1 MIRSGGELMLDYNLE
16 QRGEASLYEYVYQQI
31 RDDIV
36 AGRIAAGEHLP
47 SKRAFASHLGISV
60 ITIENAYSQ
69 LLAEGYICSK
79 PRRGYYACELPEA
92 PVLASA
98 AEDADRDSAPAG
110 LNAHDTGGQPEQF
123 APLSPSALEAAR
135 LWQSA
140 LRATLTS
147 EDEREIFSP
156 APAQG
161 TARLRRAI
169 AHHLRGTRGMN
180 VNPDN
185 IVIGAGAQLL
195 DTMLVQLLGT
205 DKVYAVEDPG
215 YLRLTRIYQAM
226 GCEVRHIALDGEG
239 VDLGAL
245 QNAGTDV
252 LHLMPSHQYPTGLVT
267 SIARRYALLS
277 WAAEQ
282 LGRYLIEDDFDCE
295 FRLAGKPIPALASI
309 DAAQSVI
316 YTNTFSKS
324 LSSALRLAYMV
335 LPDELMER
343 FRRELGFYASSV
355 SSVDQ
360 VALARLLESGDYE
373 RHVNRVR
380 VRARE
385 ARDGLAAI
393 VRKAFPAGEVSI
405 EHADAGLYCTVVA
418 ECEAGESSFT
428 RALMHSS
435 IPFID
440 ISDCFWCTDGA
451 SVPENSTQI
460 LVQYD
465 DLSPKVF
472 NTLELQLTGGGAL
485 QPK

>member
-1 MIRSGGELMLDYNLE
+1 MLDYNLDK
-16 QRGEASLYEYVYQQI
+16 RGEASLYEYVYQQI

-98 AEDADRDSAPAG
+98 ETELDRDSAPAG
-110 LNAHDTGGQPEQF
+110 LNAHDADGRPEQF
-123 APLSPSALEAAR
+123 APLSPSALEASR

-161 TARLRRAI
+161 TMRLRRAI
-169 AHHLRGTRGMN
+169 ARHLRGTRGMN

-205 DKVYAVEDPG
+205 DKTYAVEDPG

-226 GCEVRHIALDGEG
+226 GCKVRHIPLDGEG
-239 VDLGAL
+239 VNLGEL
-245 QNAGTDV
+245 LDAGADV

-282 LGRYLIEDDFDCE
+282 PGRYLIEDDFDCE

-385 ARDGLAAI
+385 VRDGLVSL

-405 EHADAGLYCTVVA
+405 EHADAGLYCVLAPASEKVGDGLIRSIADVGIPYVSIDDCLWANDRMTNRPT
-418 ECEAGESSFT
+418 T
-428 RALMHSS
+428 RRVL
-435 IPFID
+435 I
-440 ISDCFWCTDGA
+440 
-451 SVPENSTQI
+451 
-460 LVQYD
+460 QYD
-465 DLSPKVF
+465 DLSPQV
-472 NTLELQLTGGGAL
+472 LGAL
-485 QPK
+485 QKQLE

>member
-1 MIRSGGELMLDYNLE
+1 MLDYNME

-98 AEDADRDSAPAG
+98 ETELDRDSAPAG
-110 LNAHDTGGQPEQF
+110 LNAHDAGGQSDQF

-161 TARLRRAI
+161 TARLRHAI

-195 DTMLVQLLGT
+195 DTMLVQLLGA

-226 GCEVRHIALDGEG
+226 GCKVRHIPLDGEG
-239 VDLGAL
+239 VILGELLDTGA
-245 QNAGTDV
+245 DI

-282 LGRYLIEDDFDCE
+282 PGRYLIEDDFDCE

-360 VALARLLESGDYE
+360 VALARLLESGDYV

-393 VRKAFPAGEVSI
+393 VRKTFPAGEVSI

-465 DLSPKVF
+465 DLSPKVL
-472 NTLELQLTGGGAL
+472 NTLELQLTGAL
-485 QPK
+485 CNLSE

>member
-1 MIRSGGELMLDYNLE
+1 MLDYNLE
-16 QRGEASLYEYVYQQI
+16 QRGDASLYEYVYQQI

-92 PVLASA
+92 PVLAL
-98 AEDADRDSAPAG
+98 AEIELDRDSAPAG
-110 LNAHDTGGQPEQF
+110 LNAHDAGGRVEQF

-140 LRATLTS
+140 LRATLAS

-161 TARLRRAI
+161 TARLRHAI

-195 DTMLVQLLGT
+195 DTMLVQLLGA
-205 DKVYAVEDPG
+205 DKIYAVEDPG

-226 GCEVRHIALDGEG
+226 GCKVRHISLDGEG
-239 VDLGAL
+239 VNLGEL
-245 QNAGTDV
+245 LDAGADV

-282 LGRYLIEDDFDCE
+282 PGRYLIEDDFDCE

-393 VRKAFPAGEVSI
+393 VRAAFPAGEVSI

-418 ECEAGESSFT
+418 EREAGESSFA
-428 RALMHSS
+428 RALTHSS

-440 ISDCFWCTDGA
+440 ISDCFWCADGA

-465 DLSPKVF
+465 DLGPKVL
-472 NTLELQLTGGGAL
+472 NALELQLMGAL
-485 QPK
+485 CNLSE

>member
-1 MIRSGGELMLDYNLE
+1 MLDYNLE

-92 PVLASA
+92 PVLALA
-98 AEDADRDSAPAG
+98 AEDADRDAAPASFG
-110 LNAHDTGGQPEQF
+110 VHDSYGQPEQF
-123 APLSPSALEAAR
+123 APLSPSALEAAH

-161 TARLRRAI
+161 TARLRCAI

-195 DTMLVQLLGT
+195 DTILVQLLGA
-205 DKVYAVEDPG
+205 DKTYAVEDPG

-226 GCEVRHIALDGEG
+226 GCEVRHVPLDGEG
-239 VDLGAL
+239 VNLGEL
-245 QNAGTDV
+245 LDAGADV

-277 WAAEQ
+277 WAAERP
-282 LGRYLIEDDFDCE
+282 GRYLIEDDFDCE

-335 LPDELMER
+335 LPDDLMER

-385 ARDGLAAI
+385 ARDGLVAL
-393 VRKAFPAGEVSI
+393 VRKVFPAGEVSI
-405 EHADAGLYCTVVA
+405 EHADAGLYCVLAPASDKVGDGLIRAIADVGIPYVNIDDCLWANDQTTIQRT
-418 ECEAGESSFT
+418 T
-428 RALMHSS
+428 RRVL
-435 IPFID
+435 I
-440 ISDCFWCTDGA
+440 
-451 SVPENSTQI
+451 
-460 LVQYD
+460 QYD
-465 DLSPKVF
+465 DLSPHSLIV
-472 NTLELQLTGGGAL
+472 LQEQL
-485 QPK
+485 Q

>member
-1 MIRSGGELMLDYNLE
+1 MLDYNLE

-98 AEDADRDSAPAG
+98 AEDADRDAAPASFG
-110 LNAHDTGGQPEQF
+110 VHDFHGQSEQF
-123 APLSPSALEAAR
+123 APLSPSALEASR

-161 TARLRRAI
+161 TMRLRRAI

-180 VNPDN
+180 VDPDN

-195 DTMLVQLLGT
+195 DTMLVQLLGA
-205 DKVYAVEDPG
+205 DKIYAVEDPG

-226 GCEVRHIALDGEG
+226 GCEVRHIPLDGEG
-239 VDLGAL
+239 VNLNAL
-245 QNAGTDV
+245 QNAGVDV

-277 WAAEQ
+277 WAAERA
-282 LGRYLIEDDFDCE
+282 GRYLIEDDFDCE

-380 VRARE
+380 IRARE
-385 ARDGLAAI
+385 ARDGLTTLL
-393 VRKAFPAGEVSI
+393 RETFPAGEVSM
-405 EHADAGLYCTVVA
+405 EHADAGLYCVLAPASENV
-418 ECEAGESSFT
+418 GDGLI
-428 RALMHSS
+428 RAIADVGIPYVS
-435 IPFID
+435 ID
-440 ISDCFWCTDGA
+440 DCLWASDGA
-451 SVPENSTQI
+451 MTPRTTRRVLI
-460 LVQYD
+460 QYD
-465 DLSPKVF
+465 DLSPQV
-472 NTLELQLTGGGAL
+472 LGAL
-485 QPK
+485 QKQLQ

>member
-1 MIRSGGELMLDYNLE
+1 MLDYNME
-16 QRGEASLYEYVYQQI
+16 QRGGVSLYEYVYQQI

-98 AEDADRDSAPAG
+98 AEDADRDVAPASFG
-110 LNAHDTGGQPEQF
+110 VHDSYGQPEQF
-123 APLSPSALEAAR
+123 AALSSSALEAAR

-161 TARLRRAI
+161 TMRLRRAI

-180 VNPDN
+180 VDPDN

-195 DTMLVQLLGT
+195 DTMLVQLLGA
-205 DKVYAVEDPG
+205 DKIYAVEDPG

-226 GCEVRHIALDGEG
+226 GCEVRHVPLDGEG
-239 VDLGAL
+239 VNLNALLNTGA
-245 QNAGTDV
+245 DV

-277 WAAEQ
+277 WAAERA
-282 LGRYLIEDDFDCE
+282 GRYLIEDDFDCE

-385 ARDGLAAI
+385 ARDGLAVI

-405 EHADAGLYCTVVA
+405 EHADAGLYCVLAPASDKVGDGLIRA
-418 ECEAGESSFT
+418 IANAGIPYVNIDDCLWASDRAMTQGVT
-428 RALMHSS
+428 RRVL
-435 IPFID
+435 I
-440 ISDCFWCTDGA
+440 
-451 SVPENSTQI
+451 
-460 LVQYD
+460 QYD
-465 DLSPKVF
+465 DLSPQV
-472 NTLELQLTGGGAL
+472 LGAL
-485 QPK
+485 QKQLE

>member
-1 MIRSGGELMLDYNLE
+1 MLDYNLE

-47 SKRAFASHLGISV
+47 SKRAFANHLGISV

-98 AEDADRDSAPAG
+98 ETELDRDSAAAG
-110 LNAHDTGGQPEQF
+110 SNTHDAGEQPEQF

-161 TARLRRAI
+161 TARLRCAI

-195 DTMLVQLLGT
+195 DTMLVQLLGA
-205 DKVYAVEDPG
+205 DKTYAVEDPG

-226 GCEVRHIALDGEG
+226 GCEVRHVPLDGEG
-239 VDLGAL
+239 VNLGEL
-245 QNAGTDV
+245 LDAGADV

-277 WAAEQ
+277 WAAERP
-282 LGRYLIEDDFDCE
+282 GRYLIEDDFDCE

-385 ARDGLAAI
+385 ARDGLVAI

-405 EHADAGLYCTVVA
+405 EHADAGLYCVLTPASDKVGDGLIRAIADVGIPYVNIDDCLWA
-418 ECEAGESSFT
+418 NDQTTT
-428 RALMHSS
+428 RRVL
-435 IPFID
+435 I
-440 ISDCFWCTDGA
+440 
-451 SVPENSTQI
+451 
-460 LVQYD
+460 QYD
-465 DLSPKVF
+465 DLSPQV
-472 NTLELQLTGGGAL
+472 LDAL
-485 QPK
+485 QKQLQ

>member
-1 MIRSGGELMLDYNLE
+1 MLDYNLE
-16 QRGEASLYEYVYQQI
+16 KRGGESLYEYVYQQI

-60 ITIENAYSQ
+60 TTIENAYSQ

-79 PRRGYYACELPEA
+79 PRRGYYASELPDA
-92 PVLASA
+92 PVLPL
-98 AEDADRDSAPAG
+98 AETELDRDSAPAG
-110 LNAHDTGGQPEQF
+110 LNAHDVDGRVEQF
-123 APLSPSALEAAR
+123 DALSPSALEAAR

-161 TARLRRAI
+161 TVRLRCAI

-180 VNPDN
+180 VDSDN

-195 DTMLVQLLGT
+195 DTMLVQLLGA

-226 GCEVRHIALDGEG
+226 GCKVRHIPLDDDG
-239 VDLGAL
+239 VDLSTL
-245 QNAGTDV
+245 QKTGTDV

-277 WAAEQ
+277 WAAERP
-282 LGRYLIEDDFDCE
+282 GRYLIEDDFDCE

-343 FRRELGFYASSV
+343 FRCNLGFYASSV

-360 VALARLLESGDYE
+360 VTLARLLESGDYE
-373 RHVNRVR
+373 RHVNRVC

-385 ARDGLAAI
+385 ARDGLTSL

-418 ECEAGESSFT
+418 ECEAGGSSFAQALT
-428 RALMHSS
+428 RSS
-435 IPFID
+435 IPFVD
-440 ISDCFWCTDGA
+440 ISDCYWCADGA
-451 SVPENSTQI
+451 SVPKNSTQI

-465 DLSPKVF
+465 DLSPKML
-472 NTLELQLTGGGAL
+472 NTLELQLMGGAL
-485 QPK
+485 QSK

>member
-1 MIRSGGELMLDYNLE
+1 MLDYNLE

-92 PVLASA
+92 PVLALA
-98 AEDADRDSAPAG
+98 AEDADRDAAPASFG
-110 LNAHDTGGQPEQF
+110 VHDSYGQPEQF
-123 APLSPSALEAAR
+123 APLSPSALEAAH

-161 TARLRRAI
+161 TARLRCAI

-195 DTMLVQLLGT
+195 DTILVQLLGA
-205 DKVYAVEDPG
+205 DKIYAVEDPG

-226 GCEVRHIALDGEG
+226 GCEVRHVPLDGEG
-239 VDLGAL
+239 VNLGEL
-245 QNAGTDV
+245 LDAGADV

-277 WAAEQ
+277 WAAERP
-282 LGRYLIEDDFDCE
+282 GRYLIEDDFDCE

-335 LPDELMER
+335 LPDDLMER

-385 ARDGLAAI
+385 ARDGLVAL

-405 EHADAGLYCTVVA
+405 GHADAGLYCVLAPASDKVGDGLIRAITDVGIPYVNIDDCLWA
-418 ECEAGESSFT
+418 NDQTTIQRTT
-428 RALMHSS
+428 RR
-435 IPFID
+435 
-440 ISDCFWCTDGA
+440 
-451 SVPENSTQI
+451 V

-465 DLSPKVF
+465 DLSPQV
-472 NTLELQLTGGGAL
+472 LDAL
-485 QPK
+485 QKQLQ

>member
-1 MIRSGGELMLDYNLE
+1 MLDYNLE

-92 PVLASA
+92 PVLALA
-98 AEDADRDSAPAG
+98 AEDADRDAAPASFG
-110 LNAHDTGGQPEQF
+110 VHDSYGQPEQF
-123 APLSPSALEAAR
+123 APLSPSALEAAH

-161 TARLRRAI
+161 TARLRCAI

-195 DTMLVQLLGT
+195 DTMLVQLLGA
-205 DKVYAVEDPG
+205 DKTYAVEDPG

-226 GCEVRHIALDGEG
+226 GCEVRHVPLDGEG
-239 VDLGAL
+239 VNLGEL
-245 QNAGTDV
+245 LDAGADV

-277 WAAEQ
+277 WAAERP
-282 LGRYLIEDDFDCE
+282 GRYLIEDDFDCE

-343 FRRELGFYASSV
+343 FRRDLGFYASSV
-355 SSVDQ
+355 SSIDQ

-385 ARDGLAAI
+385 ARDGLMVL
-393 VRKAFPAGEVSI
+393 VRKVFPAGEVSI
-405 EHADAGLYCTVVA
+405 EHADAGLYCVLAPASDKVGDGLIRAIADVGIPYVNIDDCLWANDQTTIQRT
-418 ECEAGESSFT
+418 T
-428 RALMHSS
+428 RRVL
-435 IPFID
+435 I
-440 ISDCFWCTDGA
+440 
-451 SVPENSTQI
+451 
-460 LVQYD
+460 QYD
-465 DLSPKVF
+465 DLSPQV
-472 NTLELQLTGGGAL
+472 LDAL
-485 QPK
+485 QKQLQ

>member
-1 MIRSGGELMLDYNLE
+1 MLDYNLE
-16 QRGEASLYEYVYQQI
+16 QRGGASLYEYVYQQI

-47 SKRAFASHLGISV
+47 SKRSFASHLGISV

-92 PVLASA
+92 RVLASA
-98 AEDADRDSAPAG
+98 AENADRDAAPASFG
-110 LNAHDTGGQPEQF
+110 VHDSYGQPEQF
-123 APLSPSALEAAR
+123 AALSPSALEAAR

-195 DTMLVQLLGT
+195 DTMLVQLLGA
-205 DKVYAVEDPG
+205 DKIYAVEDPG

-226 GCEVRHIALDGEG
+226 GCKVRHIRLDGEG
-239 VDLGAL
+239 VNLGEL
-245 QNAGTDV
+245 LDAGADV

-277 WAAEQ
+277 WAAERS
-282 LGRYLIEDDFDCE
+282 GRYLIEDDFDCE

-355 SSVDQ
+355 SPVDQ

-385 ARDGLAAI
+385 VRDGLAAL

-405 EHADAGLYCTVVA
+405 EHADAGLYCVLAPASDKVGDGLIRA
-418 ECEAGESSFT
+418 IANAGIPYVNIDDCLWASDRAMT
-428 RALMHSS
+428 QGVTRRAL
-435 IPFID
+435 I
-440 ISDCFWCTDGA
+440 
-451 SVPENSTQI
+451 
-460 LVQYD
+460 QYD
-465 DLSPKVF
+465 DLNPQALDALH
-472 NTLELQLTGGGAL
+472 NQLQ
-485 QPK
+485 

>member
-1 MIRSGGELMLDYNLE
+1 MLDYNLE
-16 QRGEASLYEYVYQQI
+16 KRGGASLYEYVYQQI

-79 PRRGYYACELPEA
+79 PRRGYYACELPDA
-92 PVLASA
+92 PVLPLAS
-98 AEDADRDSAPAG
+98 EGIDRDTVSVGPS
-110 LNAHDTGGQPEQF
+110 AHDVNGQVERF
-123 APLSPSALEAAR
+123 DALSPSALEAAR

-140 LRATLTS
+140 LRATLAS
-147 EDEREIFSP
+147 EDEREIFS
-156 APAQG
+156 PAQG

-180 VNPDN
+180 VDPNN

-195 DTMLVQLLGT
+195 DTMLVQLLGA

-226 GCEVRHIALDGEG
+226 GCKVRHIPLDDDG
-239 VDLGAL
+239 VDLNAL
-245 QNAGTDV
+245 QKTGTDV

-277 WAAEQ
+277 WAAERPD
-282 LGRYLIEDDFDCE
+282 RYLIEDDFDCE

-343 FRRELGFYASSV
+343 FRRNLGFYASSV

-385 ARDGLAAI
+385 ARDGLM
-393 VRKAFPAGEVSI
+393 VLMRKVFPAGEVSI

-418 ECEAGESSFT
+418 ERGTDGSSFVQALT
-428 RALMHSS
+428 RSS
-435 IPFID
+435 IPFVD
-440 ISDCFWCTDGA
+440 ISECYWCADGA
-451 SVPENSTQI
+451 SVPENSSQI

-465 DLSPKVF
+465 DLSPKVL
-472 NTLELQLTGGGAL
+472 NTLELQLIGEL
-485 QPK
+485 CNLSE

>member
-1 MIRSGGELMLDYNLE
+1 MLDYNLDK
-16 QRGEASLYEYVYQQI
+16 RGEASLYEYVYQQI

-98 AEDADRDSAPAG
+98 ETELDRDSAPAG
-110 LNAHDTGGQPEQF
+110 LNAHDADGQPEQF
-123 APLSPSALEAAR
+123 ALLSPSALEAAR

-161 TARLRRAI
+161 TARLRCAI

-205 DKVYAVEDPG
+205 DKTYAVEDPG

-226 GCEVRHIALDGEG
+226 GCKVRHIPLDGEG
-239 VDLGAL
+239 VNLGEL
-245 QNAGTDV
+245 LDAGADV

-282 LGRYLIEDDFDCE
+282 PGRYLIEDDFDCE

-360 VALARLLESGDYE
+360 VALARLLELGDYE

-380 VRARE
+380 VCARE
-385 ARDGLAAI
+385 ARDGLAVI

-405 EHADAGLYCTVVA
+405 EHADAGLYCVLAPASDKVGDGLIRA
-418 ECEAGESSFT
+418 IANAGIPYVNIDDCLWASDRAMTQGVT
-428 RALMHSS
+428 RRVL
-435 IPFID
+435 I
-440 ISDCFWCTDGA
+440 
-451 SVPENSTQI
+451 
-460 LVQYD
+460 QYD
-465 DLSPKVF
+465 DLNPQALDALH
-472 NTLELQLTGGGAL
+472 NQLQ
-485 QPK
+485 

>member
-1 MIRSGGELMLDYNLE
+1 MLDYNLE
-16 QRGEASLYEYVYQQI
+16 KRGEASLYEYVYQQI

-69 LLAEGYICSK
+69 LLAEGYICSM

-98 AEDADRDSAPAG
+98 ETELDRDSAAAG
-110 LNAHDTGGQPEQF
+110 SNAHDAGEQPEQF
-123 APLSPSALEAAR
+123 ASLSPSALEAAR

-161 TARLRRAI
+161 TARLRLAI

-195 DTMLVQLLGT
+195 DTMLVQLLGA
-205 DKVYAVEDPG
+205 DKIYAVEDPG

-226 GCEVRHIALDGEG
+226 GCKVRHIPLDGEG
-239 VDLGAL
+239 VNLGEL
-245 QNAGTDV
+245 LDAGADV

-277 WAAEQ
+277 WAAERP
-282 LGRYLIEDDFDCE
+282 GRYLIEDDFDCE

-385 ARDGLAAI
+385 ARDGLMVL

-405 EHADAGLYCTVVA
+405 EHADAGLYCVLAPASDKVGDGLIRAIADVGIPYVNIDDCLWANDQTTIQRT
-418 ECEAGESSFT
+418 T
-428 RALMHSS
+428 RRVL
-435 IPFID
+435 I
-440 ISDCFWCTDGA
+440 
-451 SVPENSTQI
+451 
-460 LVQYD
+460 QYD
-465 DLSPKVF
+465 DLSPHSLIV
-472 NTLELQLTGGGAL
+472 LQEQL
-485 QPK
+485 Q

>member
-1 MIRSGGELMLDYNLE
+1 MLDYNLE
-16 QRGEASLYEYVYQQI
+16 QRGESSLYEYVYQQI

-98 AEDADRDSAPAG
+98 ETELDRDSAAAG
-110 LNAHDTGGQPEQF
+110 SNAHDAGEQPEQF

-161 TARLRRAI
+161 TARLRSAI

-195 DTMLVQLLGT
+195 DTMLVQLLGA
-205 DKVYAVEDPG
+205 DKTYAVEDPG

-226 GCEVRHIALDGEG
+226 GCEVRHIPLDGEG
-239 VDLGAL
+239 VNLGEL
-245 QNAGTDV
+245 LDAGADV

-277 WAAEQ
+277 WAAERP
-282 LGRYLIEDDFDCE
+282 GRYLIEDDFDCE

-385 ARDGLAAI
+385 ARDGLVAL

-405 EHADAGLYCTVVA
+405 EYADAGLYCVLAPASDKVGDGLIRAIADVGIPYVNIDDCLWANDQTTIQRT
-418 ECEAGESSFT
+418 T
-428 RALMHSS
+428 RRVL
-435 IPFID
+435 I
-440 ISDCFWCTDGA
+440 
-451 SVPENSTQI
+451 
-460 LVQYD
+460 QYD
-465 DLSPKVF
+465 DLSPQV
-472 NTLELQLTGGGAL
+472 LDAL
-485 QPK
+485 QKQLQ

>member
-1 MIRSGGELMLDYNLE
+1 ME

-69 LLAEGYICSK
+69 LVAEGYICSK
-79 PRRGYYACELPEA
+79 PRRGYYACELPDA

-98 AEDADRDSAPAG
+98 AEDADRDTAPASFG
-110 LNAHDTGGQPEQF
+110 VHDSYGQPEQF

-161 TARLRRAI
+161 TARLRCAI

-195 DTMLVQLLGT
+195 DTMLVQLLGA
-205 DKVYAVEDPG
+205 DKTYAVEDPG

-226 GCEVRHIALDGEG
+226 GCEVRHIPLDGEG
-239 VDLGAL
+239 VNLGEL
-245 QNAGTDV
+245 LDAGADV

-277 WAAEQ
+277 WAAERP
-282 LGRYLIEDDFDCE
+282 GRYLIEDDFDCE

-385 ARDGLAAI
+385 ARDGLVAL

-405 EHADAGLYCTVVA
+405 EHADAGLYCVLAPASDKVGDGLIRAIADVGIPYVNIDDCLWANDQTTIQRT
-418 ECEAGESSFT
+418 T
-428 RALMHSS
+428 RRVL
-435 IPFID
+435 I
-440 ISDCFWCTDGA
+440 
-451 SVPENSTQI
+451 
-460 LVQYD
+460 QYD
-465 DLSPKVF
+465 DLSPQV
-472 NTLELQLTGGGAL
+472 LDAL
-485 QPK
+485 QKQLQ

>member
-1 MIRSGGELMLDYNLE
+1 MLDYNLE
-16 QRGEASLYEYVYQQI
+16 KRGEASLYEYVYQQI

-79 PRRGYYACELPEA
+79 PRRGYYACELPDA

-98 AEDADRDSAPAG
+98 AEDADRDTAPASFG
-110 LNAHDTGGQPEQF
+110 VHDSYGQPEQF

-161 TARLRRAI
+161 TARLRCAI

-195 DTMLVQLLGT
+195 DTMLVQLLGA
-205 DKVYAVEDPG
+205 DKTYAVEDPG

-226 GCEVRHIALDGEG
+226 GCEVRHIPLDGEG
-239 VDLGAL
+239 VNLGEL
-245 QNAGTDV
+245 LDAGADV

-277 WAAEQ
+277 WAAERP
-282 LGRYLIEDDFDCE
+282 GRYLIEDDFDCE

-385 ARDGLAAI
+385 ARDGLVAL

-405 EHADAGLYCTVVA
+405 EHADAGLYCVLAPASDKVGDGLIRAIADVGIPYVNIDDCLWANDQTTIQRT
-418 ECEAGESSFT
+418 T
-428 RALMHSS
+428 RRVL
-435 IPFID
+435 I
-440 ISDCFWCTDGA
+440 
-451 SVPENSTQI
+451 
-460 LVQYD
+460 QYD
-465 DLSPKVF
+465 DLSPQV
-472 NTLELQLTGGGAL
+472 LDAL
-485 QPK
+485 QKQLQ